1 MPIERITADDLRD
14 MEHQEGLV
22 LQGCGGE
29 AQEWLDGINDLLT
42 QDGILRNGSRF
53 ETVKVFQHD
62 GLTNLLFPF
71 EDIQVDMGKLAM
83 WRLQTHGAFG
93 GTWLSDY
100 VPNRLG
106 GFRSARQENP
116 RPLCPLLGQDGN
128 IFNLMGIAA
137 RVLRQ
142 NGMAAEA
149 KEMQTRIMGGA
160 CHSYEE
166 ALGIISEYVETE
178 LSPPRENR
186 TKKKEKH
193 EHER

>member
-42 QDGILRNGSRF
+42 QDGILQNGSRF

-71 EDIQVDMGKLAM
+71 ENIQVDMGKLAM

-106 GFRSARQENP
+106 GFRSARQETP
-116 RPLCPLLGQDGN
+116 RPLC
-128 IFNLMGIAA
+128 
-137 RVLRQ
+137 
-142 NGMAAEA
+142 
-149 KEMQTRIMGGA
+149 
-160 CHSYEE
+160 YEE

>member
-42 QDGILRNGSRF
+42 QDGILQNGSRF

-62 GLTNLLFPF
+62 GLNNLLFPF
-71 EDIQVDMGKLAM
+71 ENIQVDMGKLAM

-106 GFRSARQENP
+106 GFRFARQETP

-128 IFNLMGIAA
+128 IFHLMGIAA

>member
-1 MPIERITADDLRD
+1 MPIERITADNLRD

-42 QDGILRNGSRF
+42 QDGILQNGSRF

-71 EDIQVDMGKLAM
+71 EGIQVDMVKLAM

-149 KEMQTRIMGGA
+149 KEMQTRIMGGD

-166 ALGIISEYVETE
+166 ALG
-178 LSPPRENR
+178 SPDHAGCSSR
-186 TKKKEKH
+186 
-193 EHER
+193 